1 MKNTN
6 WTSTTDI
13 TFEVMV
19 ENERFDTRSEM
30 AKYPDRVVAD
40 VTIKANDKEFETPF
54 YYNKMYGLKVEDIV
68 NSVFLDASCYADYE
82 DDIDGFAN
90 DYCSGCKVTEVLKTY
105 EACKRAYQFVLSV
118 CGDEWYDVLD
128 ELSIIC

>member
-1 MKNTN
+1 METMN

-19 ENERFDTRSEM
+19 ENERKDAKSEM
-30 AKYPDRVVAD
+30 AKYHDRVVAD
-40 VTIKANDKEFETPF
+40 VTIRANGKEFETPYF
-54 YYNKMYGLKVEDIV
+54 YNKRFDLKAEDV
-68 NSVFLDASCYADYE
+68 LYSTFMDASCYAEYE

-90 DYCSGCKVTEVLKTY
+90 EFCSGDKVTEVLRTY

-128 ELSIIC
+128 ELSMIC

>member
-1 MKNTN
+1 METMN

-19 ENERFDTRSEM
+19 ENERRDEK

-40 VTIKANDKEFETPF
+40 VTIRANGKEYNTPYF
-54 YYNKMYGLKVEDIV
+54 YNKRYALKAEDV
-68 NSVFLDASCYADYE
+68 VYSVFMDASCYAEYE
-82 DDIDGFAN
+82 DDIDGFAREFC
-90 DYCSGCKVTEVLKTY
+90 DGLKITEVLNSY
-105 EACKRAYQFVLSV
+105 EACKKSYEFVLSV